1 VQSVGLLQ
9 SVIERKGIATVALTF
24 LPELTELVGTPRAL
38 SVRFPY
44 GAPFGNP
51 LNRWLQ
57 TRVLRE
63 SLALLEEAASP
74 NTVRASAFRWRQT
87 REKVAW

>member
-9 SVIERKGIATVALTF
+9 SAIEAHWMATVALTF

-44 GAPFGNP
+44 GAAFGNP

-57 TRVLRE
+57 TRILRE
-63 SLALLEEAASP
+63 SLSLLTEATSP
-74 NTVRASAFRWRQT
+74 RTIRASAYRWRQT
-87 REKVAW
+87 RDKVAW